1 MNMEVYCY
9 RLKASITHTRG
20 FEKKGLAQFAVNC
33 GLKCGHG
40 CTYCSTGAVL
50 RRHKALKELGVN
62 PFENNYAIVDP
73 DTLVRVARDAASKR
87 ERGLVELCTLVDAW
101 SLEAQN
107 YDLGRR
113 CLEAILSQPGWTVRI
128 LTKNVAVAKDFDVI
142 DKYKSRVLFG
152 MSITAVPDRNTA
164 MAAVEPHAS
173 LNSERISLLRGAH
186 KRCFRTYAMFCPLLP
201 EISDGSWQI
210 DELISIAADCE
221 AEEIFVEPVNLRG
234 RASTLTNDALR
245 KSAYPGEAVVVA
257 SVSDK
262 ECWSRYATQLILNVQ
277 GGVRKLYDISR
288 LKFLLYPS
296 RLMPADI
303 VRIKRDDTGIIWL
316 DKK

>member
-1 MNMEVYCY
+1 MEEYHWPL
-9 RLKASITHTRG
+9 RNGITPTRG
-20 FEKKGLAQFAVNC
+20 FEKKRLAQFAVNC

-50 RRHKALKELGVN
+50 RRHKAFKELGLS
-62 PFENNYAIVDP
+62 PFENSYAIVDP
-73 DTLVRVARDAASKR
+73 DTPVRVARDAASKH

-101 SLEAQN
+101 SPEAQK

-113 CLEAILSQPGWTVRI
+113 CLEAILSQPGWTARI

-152 MSITAVPDRNTA
+152 MSITAAPDKNMT

-173 LNSERISLLRGAH
+173 PNSERISLLREAH
-186 KRCFRTYAMFCPLLP
+186 KRGFRTYAMFCPLLP
-201 EISDGSWQI
+201 EISDWGWQI

-234 RASTLTNDALR
+234 RALTLTNDALR
-245 KSAYPGEAVVVA
+245 NCGYQSEAVAVE
-257 SVSDK
+257 SIRDK
-262 ECWSRYATQLILNVQ
+262 ESWSRYATQLILNVQ
-277 GGVRKLYDISR
+277 KSVRKLYDISR

-296 RLMPADI
+296 RLTSADI
-303 VRIKRDDTGIIWL
+303 IRIKRDDTGVIWL
-316 DKK
+316 DRK